1 MPNAT
6 SGQVGQYRLHWIL
19 IQPFF
24 IPNNTLTQFYHLQDH
39 KTKKKKKDKKR
50 RGTQGTLSSYLMA
63 CSLWAL
69 RTSGF
74 WFLLAMISARE
85 APVMALVN
93 FTARRVRFFATS
105 SCYKKK
111 NTIHW
116 FT

>member
-24 IPNNTLTQFYHLQDH
+24 IPNNTLTQFYQLQDH
-39 KTKKKKKDKKR
+39 KTKKKEKKKRQKEKKKKKD
-50 RGTQGTLSSYLMA
+50 TQGTLSSYLMA

-105 SCYKKK
+105 SC
-111 NTIHW
+111 
-116 FT
+116 

>member
-39 KTKKKKKDKKR
+39 KTKKKKKRQKKTKKINKK

-105 SCYKKK
+105 SC
-111 NTIHW
+111 
-116 FT
+116 

>member
-6 SGQVGQYRLHWIL
+6 SGPVSQYHLHWIL

-24 IPNNTLTQFYHLQDH
+24 TPNNTLTQFYQLQDH
-39 KTKKKKKDKKR
+39 KTKKKKKRQRKR
-50 RGTQGTLSSYLMA
+50 KRGTQGTLSSYLMA

-105 SCYKKK
+105 SC
-111 NTIHW
+111 
-116 FT
+116 

>member
-50 RGTQGTLSSYLMA
+50 Q
-63 CSLWAL
+63 
-69 RTSGF
+69 
-74 WFLLAMISARE
+74 
-85 APVMALVN
+85 N
-93 FTARRVRFFATS
+93 
-105 SCYKKK
+105 K
-111 NTIHW
+111 
-116 FT
+116 

>member
-6 SGQVGQYRLHWIL
+6 SGPVGQYRLHWIL

-24 IPNNTLTQFYHLQDH
+24 IPNNTLTQFYQLQDH
-39 KTKKKKKDKKR
+39 KTKKKKERQRKR
-50 RGTQGTLSSYLMA
+50 GKQGTVSSYLMA

-74 WFLLAMISARE
+74 WFLLAMISAKE

-105 SCYKKK
+105 SC
-111 NTIHW
+111 
-116 FT
+116 